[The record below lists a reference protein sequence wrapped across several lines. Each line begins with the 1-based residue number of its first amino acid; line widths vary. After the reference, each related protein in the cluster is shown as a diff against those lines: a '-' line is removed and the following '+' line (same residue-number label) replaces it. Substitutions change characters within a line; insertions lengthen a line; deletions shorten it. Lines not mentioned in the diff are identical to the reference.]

1 MAKKTRKVSF
11 YRLGLVQQIVVD
23 KNTIRENH
31 LQNNEIEEKFNLI
44 YEEKAFALNG
54 GGRAVTVSTN
64 SNDYV
69 VEILDYA
76 NHRAFVKIGQQNP
89 SNTVALRDMTTL
101 ETEAVPMKASQSLEL
116 YTFCLIDFE
125 TGIVS
130 YIGIN
135 GAPKISAIRNLFNEY
150 LKEENVYASLAAIMT
165 NDILQTLVSKKII
178 SKLSLTVAVPEDHIL
193 RDIGVDENTFDSLQH
208 IKTSTA
214 TYNVVARRNRN
225 VFRNSTTLGEW
236 IASVKEKFG
245 DNIKKMSANAKD
257 YNEQSQTYDLMQYN
271 FTKTVTLSDGD
282 SVFPTLEKYRD
293 ALEDTYNKY
302 KAELVRYS
310 RI

>member
-11 YRLGLVQQIVVD
+11 YRLGLIQQVVVD

-31 LQNNEIEEKFNLI
+31 LRNNEIEEKFNLI
-44 YEEKAFALNG
+44 YEEKAFALND

-69 VEILDYA
+69 VEVLDYV
-76 NHRAFVKIGQQNP
+76 NHRAFIKIGQQNP

-101 ETEAVPMKASQSLEL
+101 ETEDVPMRDSQSLEL

-135 GAPKISAIRNLFNEY
+135 GAPKISAIRSLFNEC

-165 NDILQTLVSKKII
+165 NDILQTLVSKSII
-178 SKLSLTVAVPEDHIL
+178 SKISLTVAVPEDHIL

-271 FTKTVTLSDGD
+271 FTKTVTLSDSD